1 MERKSPFMY
10 VTSHVDPIVA
20 LLVSSFDFE
29 VFSETDI
36 MNMISED
43 HDIVDIQDVEPSSQK
58 RKKDEVTN
66 MVGATR
72 KSKNQKVITQME
84 SEENH
89 HQYGF
94 HWWKYGGRAVI
105 GNANPRI
112 TWREGETTYDGMHEH
127 APPVGHKTP
136 YKSVLKNLSSL
147 SMSQDPSNR
156 TAQLGRQ
163 PYCSSASQLFSS
175 PLPPQLDM
183 TQLYMAR
190 LSKLP
195 SFPVNKNHV
204 L

>member
-1 MERKSPFMY
+1 M
-10 VTSHVDPIVA
+10 
-20 LLVSSFDFE
+20 
-29 VFSETDI
+29 
-36 MNMISED
+36 
-43 HDIVDIQDVEPSSQK
+43 
-58 RKKDEVTN
+58 
-66 MVGATR
+66 
-72 KSKNQKVITQME
+72 SKNQKVITQME

-105 GNANPRI
+105 GNANPRSYYKCIYTGI

-195 SFPVNKNHV
+195 KSCLMNRNDEPEIDCLIPECLDVYKGIREQLFNFFVNS
-204 L
+204 